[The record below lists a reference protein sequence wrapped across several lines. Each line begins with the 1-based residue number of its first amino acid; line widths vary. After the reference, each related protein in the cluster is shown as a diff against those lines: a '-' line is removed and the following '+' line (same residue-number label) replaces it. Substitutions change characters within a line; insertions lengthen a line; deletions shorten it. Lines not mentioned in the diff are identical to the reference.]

1 MRDRKYRD
9 STQLSVLEGPRAL
22 DGALASGATVEA
34 IFTRPDRLTRHLD
47 GRAGH
52 LYEGPIYE
60 VPAAELDDLA
70 DAVNPQGVMGVVRFK
85 EASTAALAALPL
97 VVLLDGLR
105 NPGNTGAIA
114 RSATA
119 AGFPG
124 FAATVGTA
132 DVFSPKSL
140 RAAAGL
146 TLGLQVCRDVD
157 AAQTLDELGKAGH
170 LRVRAAIEGD
180 VTMAELASQQ
190 RQRNQPL
197 TLVAGN
203 EAVGLS
209 PQTVSG
215 TDLAVSIPMNEPVD
229 SLNVAVAIS
238 VLMYAL
244 TKHTPYPAANA

>member
-9 STQLSVLEGPRAL
+9 KAHLSVLEGPRAL
-22 DGALASGATVEA
+22 DGALASGAHVEA
-34 IFTRPDRLTRHLD
+34 LFTRPDRLTRHLD

-52 LYEGPIYE
+52 LYEGPVYE
-60 VPAAELDDLA
+60 VPAAELDRLA
-70 DAVNPQGVMGVVRFK
+70 DAVNPQGVMGIVRFS
-85 EASTAALAALPL
+85 EASAAHLSSQPR

-114 RSATA
+114 RTATA
-119 AGFPG
+119 AGFTG
-124 FAATVGTA
+124 VAATTGTA

-146 TLGLQVCRDVD
+146 TLGLNVCRNVEAKDI
-157 AAQTLDELGKAGH
+157 LEELGAAGH

-180 VTMAELASQQ
+180 VTMAELARMLQTQQ
-190 RQRNQPL
+190 KPL

-203 EAVGLS
+203 EAVGIS
-209 PQTVSG
+209 DQTVRG
-215 TDLAVSIPMNEPVD
+215 TDLAVSIPMHSPVD
-229 SLNVAVAIS
+229 SLNVAVAIG

-244 TKHTPYPAANA
+244 ASSEGQQ

>member
-9 STQLSVLEGPRAL
+9 KSQLSVLEGPRAL
-22 DGALASGATVEA
+22 DGALASGASVEA
-34 IFTRPDRLTRHLD
+34 IFARPDRLTRHLD

-52 LYEGPIYE
+52 LYSGPVYE
-60 VPAAELDDLA
+60 VPAAELDQLA
-70 DAVNPQGVMGVVRFK
+70 DAVNPQGVMGVVNVS
-85 EASTAALAALPL
+85 EASTAQLAAQRR

-119 AGFPG
+119 AGFNG
-124 FAATVGTA
+124 FAATAGTA

-157 AAQTLDELGKAGH
+157 AKDMLDELGAAGH
-170 LRVRAAIEGD
+170 LRVRSAVDGE
-180 VTMAELASQQ
+180 VTMSELAQLPELQSQS
-190 RQRNQPL
+190 L

-203 EAVGLS
+203 EAAGIS
-209 PQTVSG
+209 AASISG
-215 TDLAVSIPMNEPVD
+215 TDLSVSIPMNAPVD

-244 TKHTPYPAANA
+244 AQTPYPASNA